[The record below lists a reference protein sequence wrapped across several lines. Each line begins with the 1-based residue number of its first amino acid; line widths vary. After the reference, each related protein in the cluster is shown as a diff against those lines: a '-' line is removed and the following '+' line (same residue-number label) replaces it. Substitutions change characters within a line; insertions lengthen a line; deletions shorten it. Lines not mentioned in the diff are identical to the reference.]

1 MPPRAK
7 EVILY
12 LRRHIHR
19 NEAALQECQAGLM
32 DETLEA
38 VNARDRAIEL
48 EAAHQSVVAELHVMK
63 EKVCRLRNLCV
74 VSWILIVLVCIWCM

>member
-19 NEAALQECQAGLM
+19 NEAALQECQARLM
-32 DETLEA
+32 AETLEA
-38 VNARDRAIEL
+38 VNARDNAIEL
-48 EAAHQSVVAELHVMK
+48 EAAHQAAVAELHPEK

-74 VSWILIVLVCIWCM
+74 VSWILIVLVCIWYM